1 MNRGRNILEAV
12 EYLARI
18 VIVVLAEK
26 RVGVVLCK
34 AEKHV
39 LNNNRINQRADA
51 HYKRAADNRKRRA
64 DNYAEGF
71 LLPPC
76 GDRAF
81 EILPRN
87 TVAADFVLQDQKD
100 TRAKARERDTADIA
114 RDRKRE
120 DRVLRLVDVAELEP
134 EEAARFLVMSHAEV
148 HDKIG
153 KRRT

>member
-12 EYLARI
+12 EYLTRI
-18 VIVVLAEK
+18 VSVVLAEE
-26 RVGVVLCK
+26 RVGIVLCE

-39 LNNNRINQRADA
+39 LDNNRVNQRADA

-64 DNYAEGF
+64 DNYSEGF

-81 EILPRN
+81 EIFLRN
-87 TVAADFVLQDQKD
+87 TVAADFILQDQKD

-120 DRVLRLVDVAELEP
+120 DRVLCLVDVAELKP
-134 EEAARFLVMSHAEV
+134 EEAARFLVMSHAKI

-153 KRRT
+153 KSRA